1 MFSKSDPRLV
11 LIQEY
16 APHMLGTYQDI
27 KNPTQANAIVYE
39 PFSGSFST
47 GIACEQLGRICYD
60 MELDEKFASASIRR
74 YAKDYGAEN
83 ITVEREGKVYK
94 YSEIVNEVSDDG
106 DD

>member
-47 GIACEQLGRICYD
+47 GIACE
-60 MELDEKFASASIRR
+60 
-74 YAKDYGAEN
+74 
-83 ITVEREGKVYK
+83 
-94 YSEIVNEVSDDG
+94 
-106 DD
+106 